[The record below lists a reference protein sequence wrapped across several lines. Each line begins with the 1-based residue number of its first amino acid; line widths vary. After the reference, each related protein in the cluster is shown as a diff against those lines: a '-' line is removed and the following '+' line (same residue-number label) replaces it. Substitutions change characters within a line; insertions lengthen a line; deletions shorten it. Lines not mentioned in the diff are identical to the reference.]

1 MLRELFNMK
10 KEMFSTEISV
20 LRDTFRRLLRRHA
33 KTNIVKL
40 IEKTHPADMAL
51 IFRYFNDLEQDTIF
65 AMMKPSEKTVEFLN
79 ELDEAITIRIV
90 EDEDPARIAAIL
102 EEASSNEQ
110 AYLMGLVEESYAT
123 SVIGL
128 FKAEEQEELE
138 EMMAY
143 PEDSA
148 GILMY
153 TDVFTLHEETR
164 AREAIAALQDQEEA
178 EMVFY
183 LYAIDN
189 EGALTGVISLRDLV
203 TTSGDT
209 MLKDIMTKK
218 VHAVRPE
225 TDQEEVARIVSQ
237 YNFLAVPVIDSDEK
251 LLGIV
256 TVDDVVDVIREEA
269 TEDFLKMVGAGEDR
283 EILLKSSWENARIRL
298 PWLFASWVGGI
309 FAAFIIGVF
318 DNVLQNTLA
327 LAAFIPVII
336 GMGGNI
342 GTQSSTIIVRGLA
355 TGRVGFENSAKI
367 LFKEIRVGLILGILY
382 GILLGLFAIFRFLDI
397 SPVLGLVVGLS
408 ICASMIIAATIGS
421 LVPLILNRFDIDP
434 AVATG
439 PFVTTAI
446 DILGVT
452 LYFLIAATLF
462 NTV

>member
-1 MLRELFNMK
+1 MK
-10 KEMFSTEISV
+10 KEMFSTEISI

-33 KTNIVKL
+33 KTNIIKL
-40 IEKTHPADMAL
+40 IDKTHPADMAL
-51 IFRYFNDLEQDTIF
+51 IFRYFNDSEQDTVF
-65 AMMKPSEKTVEFLN
+65 AMMRPSEKTVEFLN

-90 EDEDPARIAAIL
+90 ENETPSRIAEIL

-110 AYLMGLVEESYAT
+110 AYLMGLVEETYAA
-123 SVIGL
+123 SVIDL

-164 AREAIAALQDQEEA
+164 AKEAIAALQDQEEA

-203 TTSGDT
+203 TTPSDT
-209 MLKDIMTKK
+209 MLRDIMTKK
-218 VHAVRPE
+218 VQAVRPE

-309 FAAFIIGVF
+309 IAAYIIGVF
-318 DNVLQNTLA
+318 DNILQNTIA

-355 TGRVGFENSAKI
+355 TGRVGFENSSKI

-397 SPVLGLVVGLS
+397 SPILGLVVGLS
-408 ICASMIIAATIGS
+408 ICASMLIAATIGS
-421 LVPLILNRFDIDP
+421 LVPLILDRFDIDP

-446 DILGVT
+446 DILGVA
-452 LYFLIAATLF
+452 LYFIIAGALF
-462 NTV
+462 NLA